1 MDCMIER
8 VREFMQTWMEAQTAG
23 KGQVTMSR
31 QQLLQSVNAAYR
43 ATEGVGHMYVPYAGK
58 TYVAT
63 FSFNEPD
70 QFIWKHG
77 TLANLSVSI
86 TFK

>member
-1 MDCMIER
+1 MDCLSER
-8 VREFMQTWMEAQTAG
+8 VRKFMQTWIQSQTAG

-31 QQLLQSVNAAYR
+31 QQLLQSVNAAYQ

-70 QFIWKHG
+70 QFIWHNR